1 MVYFRQALTRLSV
14 LCDNL
19 ITGTISTLFWD
30 KCQYNVTIQADFQ
43 TMQATQSKLNLSDI
57 KDDYNGW
64 TDWTT
69 WNVALW
75 INNDSCFNSIA
86 SECRTWEDFLFEMQF
101 MIGSMATPDGADW
114 GEADLTEM
122 QELIDEIR
130 EGV

>member
-30 KCQYNVTIQADFQ
+30 KCQYNNTIQADFQ
-43 TMQATQSKLNLSDI
+43 TMLTQTKFNLSDI
-57 KDDYNGW
+57 KETYNGW
-64 TDWTT
+64 ADWTT

-75 INNDSCFNSIA
+75 INNDECLHSIA
-86 SECRTWEDFLFEMQF
+86 KECETYNEFLYEMQD

-114 GEADLTEM
+114 GEANLSEM
-122 QELIDEIR
+122 AELISEIN
-130 EGV
+130 